1 MLISIY
7 LYNKLYW
14 IQFNLTEVSNCEI
27 YWMGGIYIVTFIL
40 NFSYSVFYIFFYI
53 SVGVYE
59 ITIASQW
66 LAAIFT
72 NYTLDLQQRGM
83 KETAHI
89 VMTPSHIWSE
99 YLIFQFTIQYNK
111 YE

>member
-1 MLISIY
+1 MKSI
-7 LYNKLYW
+7 
-14 IQFNLTEVSNCEI
+14 EGG
-27 YWMGGIYIVTFIL
+27 GGIYIVTFIL
-40 NFSYSVFYIFFYI
+40 NFYYSVFYTFVYI

-99 YLIFQFTIQYNK
+99 YLMPQFTIQYYK